1 MDSSQNNISL
11 KNRLICSLFHLC
23 TMNNKRSPSA
33 LYFLYFLF
41 VDIVD
46 KRQMSALQFGY
57 FCPQKSDIMTF
68 FEQNSKEYLKYYSN
82 NSLKDTDYRSRSG
95 GEERHKCNK

>member
-1 MDSSQNNISL
+1 
-11 KNRLICSLFHLC
+11 
-23 TMNNKRSPSA
+23 MNNKRSPSA

-82 NSLKDTDYRSRSG
+82 NSLKDTDYQSRSG